1 MRRKSL
7 IVLGV
12 IIVLFTLQSCQSKP
26 EQTLLKNYFGAD
38 GLNDIQTMSTMA
50 INPMKFNAA
59 SWTVTKAGEEK
70 TEPAALSDMAK
81 AEADF
86 KKQQDAHIP
95 VTLDAKDALELAK
108 DEFNSA
114 RTGPAR
120 AAAKAKVDAAQKK
133 YDDEYKLHQEI
144 IKKYGDAKTAA
155 AKEEE
160 ITVFSLAAG
169 QQVPNIRDL
178 KGDIRSKDVEVQVKD
193 KAGAVKNYLITMKVY
208 TLKDEALNLTHRG
221 RWIITEFKEL

>member
-12 IIVLFTLQSCQSKP
+12 IIVLFTLQSCKSQP
-26 EQTLLKNYFGAD
+26 EQTLLKNYCRAD
-38 GLNDIQTMSTMA
+38 SLNDIQTMSTMA
-50 INPMKFNAA
+50 INPMKLNAA
-59 SWTVTKAGEEK
+59 SWTITKVSEEK

-81 AEADF
+81 AEGDF

-120 AAAKAKVDAAQKK
+120 AAAKTKVDAAQKK

-144 IKKYGDAKTAA
+144 IKKYSDAKVAA

-160 ITVFSLAAG
+160 ITMFSLGAG
-169 QQVPNIRDL
+169 QLPNIRDL
-178 KGDIRSKDVEVQVKD
+178 KGDIRSKDIELQVKD
-193 KAGAVKNYLITMKVY
+193 KAGAVKNYLITMRVY
-208 TLKDEALNLTHRG
+208 TLKDEALNLTYRG
-221 RWIITEFKEL
+221 RWIITQFKEL